1 LDGFEEVMAMLL
13 HVSDEKIFFKSG
25 KRIARLA
32 DAGKLVTEEKTISFE
47 DPADLLQVLTTA
59 RLAIMRVV
67 LEKPRSITEVAE
79 CLGRDRSAVKRDVAL
94 LAEAGL
100 VVVEDKP
107 LPGHGRKKEV
117 RSAAGTLRL
126 EAVLA

>member
-1 LDGFEEVMAMLL
+1 MLL
-13 HVSDEKIFFKSG
+13 HISDEKAFFESG

-32 DAGKLVTEEKTISFE
+32 DTGKLVSEEKTISFE

-59 RLAIMRVV
+59 RLAVMRVV
-67 LEKPRSITEVAE
+67 LEQPRSITEVAE
-79 CLGRDRSAVKRDVAL
+79 CLGRDRSAVKRDVTL
-94 LAEAGL
+94 LAEMGL

-117 RSAAGTLRL
+117 RSAADTLRL

>member
-1 LDGFEEVMAMLL
+1 MFLR
-13 HVSDEKIFFKSG
+13 VSDENTFFERG

-32 DAGKLVTEEKTISFE
+32 DAGELVEEEKTISFE
-47 DPADLLQVLTTA
+47 DPADLLQVLTSA
-59 RLAIMRVV
+59 RLAVLRTV
-67 LEKPRSITEVAE
+67 LEKPYSITELAE
-79 CLGRDRSAVKRDVAL
+79 CLHRDRSAVKRDVAL

-100 VVVEDKP
+100 VIVEEKP

-117 RSAAGTLRL
+117 RPVAETLRL